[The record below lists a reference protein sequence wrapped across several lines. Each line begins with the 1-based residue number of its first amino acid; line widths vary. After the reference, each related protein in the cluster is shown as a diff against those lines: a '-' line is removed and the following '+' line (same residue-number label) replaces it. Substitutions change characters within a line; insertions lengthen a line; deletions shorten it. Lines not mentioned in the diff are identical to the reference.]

1 MENLQSALDP
11 AGVDATSIARLS
23 WVLVVGG
30 GVIFLLVAVLAC
42 VALWSKRRPGFLS
55 STRFI
60 LAGGLIVPTVALA
73 ALLVYGLTLTGGRY
87 EAASANTLRIDVTG
101 ELYWWRVRYR
111 LDGRDIDT
119 ANEIRVPVG
128 VPVEVTL
135 RSADVIHSFWVPAL
149 AGKLDAIPGTLN
161 RLTFMATAPGIY
173 RGQCAEFCGASHAWM
188 AFRVV
193 AVQPNEFDMWL
204 VQQAAQAEIPSTPIE
219 MTGHGLFLAAG
230 CGGCHTIRG
239 TPSNGT
245 IGPDLTHLGSRIGI
259 AADTLPND
267 PESLARWIRETQ
279 HIKPGNRMPP
289 FRIFSEDELAS
300 LATYLAS
307 LE

>member
-1 MENLQSALDP
+1 MDALQSALDP

-23 WVLVVGG
+23 WVLFAGSAA
-30 GVIFLLVAVLAC
+30 IFVLVALLTSLA
-42 VALWSKRRPGFLS
+42 LSERWRPRWLTGS
-55 STRFI
+55 RFI
-60 LAGGLIVPTVALA
+60 VAAGLIFPTVTLAGLLFYGLMLTGDQRADAPALA
-73 ALLVYGLTLTGGRY
+73 
-87 EAASANTLRIDVTG
+87 LRVDVTG

-111 LDGRDIDT
+111 LDGKEIDT
-119 ANEIRVPVG
+119 ANEIHVPVG
-128 VPVEVTL
+128 TPVEVTL

-149 AGKLDAIPGTLN
+149 AGKLDTIPGTVN
-161 RLTFMATAPGIY
+161 RLTLTATRPGIY
-173 RGQCAEFCGASHAWM
+173 RGQCAEFCGLSHAFM

-193 AVQPNEFDMWL
+193 AVDPAEFDTWL
-204 VQQAAQAEIPSTPIE
+204 ARQTAPARIPVSPVE

-239 TPSNGT
+239 TPANST
-245 IGPDLTHLGSRIGI
+245 IGPDLTHVGSRIGI

-267 PESLARWIRETQ
+267 AASLAHWIRDTQ
-279 HIKPGNRMPP
+279 HIKPGNRMPA
-289 FRIFSEDELAS
+289 FRIFGDAELAA